1 METHPS
7 KQNGPI
13 SSFIV
18 FFVVV
23 VEEIESRHSSVTT
36 YSIYSKWEKIF
47 PYSSKQPLKGTS
59 VGQPSLLIFMTMTAG

>member
-18 FFVVV
+18 FFFVVVV
-23 VEEIESRHSSVTT
+23 VEEIESRHSTVTT
-36 YSIYSKWEKIF
+36 YSIYSK
-47 PYSSKQPLKGTS
+47 
-59 VGQPSLLIFMTMTAG
+59 

>member
-7 KQNGPI
+7 KQNDPI

-36 YSIYSKWEKIF
+36 YSIYSK
-47 PYSSKQPLKGTS
+47 
-59 VGQPSLLIFMTMTAG
+59 

>member
-18 FFVVV
+18 FFFVVVVV
-23 VEEIESRHSSVTT
+23 VEEIESRHSTVTT
-36 YSIYSKWEKIF
+36 YSIYSK
-47 PYSSKQPLKGTS
+47 
-59 VGQPSLLIFMTMTAG
+59 

>member
-36 YSIYSKWEKIF
+36 YSIYSK
-47 PYSSKQPLKGTS
+47 
-59 VGQPSLLIFMTMTAG
+59 

>member
-18 FFVVV
+18 FVVVV

-36 YSIYSKWEKIF
+36 YSIYSK
-47 PYSSKQPLKGTS
+47 
-59 VGQPSLLIFMTMTAG
+59 